1 MGGKIMNRN
10 SNIVIGAVL
19 IAMGA
24 LFLMSNLGYL
34 NFTWNY
40 VWPLALL
47 VPGLYMHFAF
57 FTGIDKNPGILVP
70 GGILTTYGALFYAN
84 VFFGWHMMADLWP
97 LFLIGVAIGLFE
109 LYLFGNHDKGLL
121 VPVGILGG
129 IGLSALLRT
138 YIRFDLKDYIVPAV
152 LIIIGIAIITGR
164 GGKKGNS

>member
-1 MGGKIMNRN
+1 MNRN

-34 NFTWNY
+34 HFTWNY

-47 VPGLYMHFAF
+47 VPGIYMHFAF

-70 GGILTTYGALFYAN
+70 AGILTTYGALFYAN
-84 VFFGWHMMADLWP
+84 VFFGWHIMSDLWP
-97 LFLIGVAIGLFE
+97 MFLLGVAVGLFE
-109 LYLFGNHDKGLL
+109 LYIFGNKDKGLL

-129 IGLSALLRT
+129 IGLSALLKN
-138 YIRFDLKDYIVPAV
+138 YISFDLKDYLVPVILIV
-152 LIIIGIAIITGR
+152 IGIAIIAKRDNKR
-164 GGKKGNS
+164 GGS

>member
-1 MGGKIMNRN
+1 MNKN
-10 SNIVIGAVL
+10 SNIVIGVVL
-19 IAMGA
+19 IALGA

-34 NFTWNY
+34 SFSWSY

-47 VPGLYMHFAF
+47 VPGIYMHFAF

-84 VFFGWHMMADLWP
+84 VFFGWQMMADLWP
-97 LFLIGVAIGLFE
+97 MFLIGIAVGLFE
-109 LYLFGNHDKGLL
+109 LYLFGNRDKGLL

-138 YIRFDLKDYIVPAV
+138 YISFDMKNYLVPIILIV
-152 LIIIGIAIITGR
+152 IGVVIITR
-164 GGKKGNS
+164 RDSKRDNR